1 MSVKAV
7 TIKEV
12 AERAGLSVATVSR
25 ALSGRGHVSTTART
39 LSEQAARE
47 LGYVASYNAAGLA
60 SGRSKNI
67 GLVVPW
73 VNRWFFST
81 IIETASTVLAAEGYD
96 LTLYYLGGGRRE
108 RDLVFSDFLLRK
120 RVDGLLAVSLELDDS
135 ERADLLRVGTPL
147 VCIGGVLPGVST
159 VSIDDFASARLA
171 TEHLIALGHQRI
183 AHLGWEGSGDFDL
196 ANTRQG
202 GYAHA
207 LAQAGIA
214 LAPELLVLG
223 DFTMAEGYASA
234 KRLLSDPRLRPTA
247 IFAASDEMAIGAIT
261 AARDL
266 GLDVPRDVSVVGI
279 DGHDLGPVFGLTTV
293 DQHVRTQATQA
304 ATLLLGLVDADP
316 GDREPVQS
324 ELEVDL
330 VVRASTM
337 APNPD
342 RPSSR

>member
-1 MSVKAV
+1 VSSKAV

-25 ALSGRGHVSTTART
+25 ALSGRGHVSETART
-39 LSEQAARE
+39 LSAQAARE
-47 LGYVASYNAAGLA
+47 LGYVASYNAASLA
-60 SGRSKNI
+60 SGRSKNV

-81 IIETASTVLAAEGYD
+81 VIETASTVLAADGYD
-96 LTLYYLGGGRRE
+96 VTLYYLGGGKRE

-120 RVDGLLAVSLELDDS
+120 RVDGLLAVSLELDDA
-135 ERADLLRVGTPL
+135 ERADLLRVGTPV
-147 VCIGGVLPGVST
+147 VCIGGVMPGVST
-159 VSIDDFASARLA
+159 VSIDDFATARLA
-171 TEHLIALGHQRI
+171 TAHLIALGHERI
-183 AHLGWEGSGDFDL
+183 AHLGWEGPGDFDL
-196 ANTRQG
+196 ATTRQG

-207 LAQAGIA
+207 LSEAGIA

-223 DFTMAEGYASA
+223 DFTMAEGYAAA
-234 KRLLSDPRLRPTA
+234 KRLLSDPRLCPTA

-293 DQHVRTQATQA
+293 DQHVREQATQA
-304 ATLLLGLVDADP
+304 AALLLGLLDAEP
-316 GDREPVQS
+316 GEREPVHA

-330 VVRASTM
+330 VVRTSTM
-337 APNPD
+337 VPNAD